1 MATRSPKL
9 PGLFAAAA
17 LAAAAWGGTPAALAQ
32 QAAGEEAP
40 SLGLPLSCVPGA
52 SCWIVNYVD
61 LDAGPGVLDYGCG
74 MHTYD
79 GHKGTDFAVRDAAAM
94 KEGVAVVAAAA
105 GRVAG
110 VRDGEPDVDVNE
122 RGKDAVKGKECGN
135 GVLVSHGGGWETQY
149 CHLQKGTIAVA
160 KGDKVAA
167 GHKLGLVGNSGDAE
181 FPHVHLEVRRAG
193 KTVDPFAGLER
204 GDRCGAGETPLWS
217 AAALAALPYRP
228 TALYNVGVVATVPK
242 AESARKGL
250 YADAVLS
257 RSAPALVLWVD
268 MLWVASGDSLTLRIA
283 GPGGETVVEHTNAID
298 KSQPRRFA
306 YLGAKR
312 TKLFWDEGAY
322 RGEVTLVR
330 EKAGAAREVYT
341 AVKDFQ
347 VR

>member
-1 MATRSPKL
+1 MAARSPKL
-9 PGLFAAAA
+9 PGLFAAAF
-17 LAAAAWGGTPAALAQ
+17 AALAWGCSFAAFA
-32 QAAGEEAP
+32 QATGADEAP
-40 SLGLPLSCVPGA
+40 SLGLPLRCVPGA

-74 MHTYD
+74 KHTYD
-79 GHKGTDFAVRDAAAM
+79 GHKGTDFAVRDEAAM
-94 KEGVAVVAAAA
+94 KEGVAVAAAAA
-105 GRVAG
+105 GSVAG

-122 RGKDAVKGKECGN
+122 RGRDAVKGKECGN
-135 GVLVSHGGGWETQY
+135 GVVVSHGGGWETQY

-160 KGDKVAA
+160 KGDRVEA
-167 GHKLGLVGNSGDAE
+167 GQKLGLVGLSGLAE

-193 KTVDPFAGLER
+193 NTVDPFAGLAG
-204 GDRCGAGETPLWS
+204 GDRCGAGERPLWS
-217 AAALAALPYRP
+217 EAALAQLPYRP

-242 AESARKGL
+242 AASARKGV
-250 YADAVLS
+250 YADAVMS

-268 MLWVASGDSLTLRIA
+268 MLWVAAGDSLTLRIA
-283 GPGGETVVEHTNAID
+283 GPVGETVIEHTNAID
-298 KSQPRRFA
+298 KSQARRFA

-312 TKLFWDEGAY
+312 TKLFWDEGIY

-330 EKAGAAREVYT
+330 EKGGAGREVYT